1 MRVLVTGCA
10 GFIGSHVTRLL
21 VEEGH
26 TVYGVIQPD
35 ESCERIRDV
44 LARLQ
49 LISLDL
55 VDRAATRSAVREVRP
70 ECALHLAWYAAP
82 GKYWTAPENLECVSM
97 SLSLASVLA
106 ETGCKKMVAAGS
118 CAEYDWD
125 YGFLSEEITPVR
137 PRTLYGACKNAT
149 RQILQA
155 YCEQV
160 SMSFAWTRFFYLYG
174 PGEAKDRLVPSVT
187 LALLEH
193 QAAKCTNGEQIRD
206 FLHVKD
212 VASALWAVARSR
224 LVGAVNIGAGQP
236 VKIRTV
242 AETIARLI
250 GGKGRVEFG
259 GIPSDAH
266 ASPFLVADVRK
277 LLRETGWTPSLTLDE
292 GLRQAVDWWRGELES
307 AVP

>member
-10 GFIGSHVTRLL
+10 GFIGSQVTRLL

-26 TVYGVIQPD
+26 TVYGVIQPG
-35 ESCERIRDV
+35 ESCERIGDLLPQV
-44 LARLQ
+44 Q
-49 LISLDL
+49 LLSLDL
-55 VDRAATRSAVREVRP
+55 ADRAGTRSAIRGLP
-70 ECALHLAWYAAP
+70 LECALHLAWYAAP
-82 GKYWTAPENLECVSM
+82 GEYWTAPENLECVSM

-106 ETGCKKMVAAGS
+106 ETGCRRLVGAGS

-174 PGEAKDRLVPSVT
+174 PGEAKERLVPSVT
-187 LALLEH
+187 LALLKGR
-193 QAAKCTNGEQIRD
+193 AAKCTSGEQIRD

-212 VASALWAVARSR
+212 VASAVWAVAKST
-224 LVGAVNIGAGQP
+224 VTGSVNIGSGQP
-236 VKIRTV
+236 VRVRTV
-242 AETIARLI
+242 VETVLRVL
-250 GGKGRVEFG
+250 GGHGKVEFG
-259 GIPSDAH
+259 ALRADSQEA
-266 ASPFLVADVRK
+266 ALLVADVRK
-277 LLRETGWTPSLTLDE
+277 LKQHTSWTPSFELDE
-292 GLRQAVDWWRGELES
+292 GLRQTVAWWRDREETS
-307 AVP
+307 S